1 MLELDQEYT
10 KLTDR
15 ATELLQAIESE
26 VNESEKVTKDQTFRI
41 EREINYALI
50 SVTDTYERLREAVQ
64 ESSTQ
69 LEWWKTIDRLESD
82 RLTIVELLRQKK
94 ADRLPKSAKSK
105 RTVCS
110 ISALNHLN
118 PVLERQ

>member
-50 SVTDTYERLREAVQ
+50 SVTDTYERLREA
-64 ESSTQ
+64 
-69 LEWWKTIDRLESD
+69 DR
-82 RLTIVELLRQKK
+82 
-94 ADRLPKSAKSK
+94 KS
-105 RTVCS
+105 V
-110 ISALNHLN
+110 
-118 PVLERQ
+118 V